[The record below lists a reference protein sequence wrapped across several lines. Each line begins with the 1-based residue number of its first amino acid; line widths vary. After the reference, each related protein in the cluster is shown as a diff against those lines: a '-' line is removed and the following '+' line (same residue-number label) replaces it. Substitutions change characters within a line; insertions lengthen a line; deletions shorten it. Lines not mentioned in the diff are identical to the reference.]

1 LALAF
6 STTHNLRHPDPPE
19 WLSHVNA
26 AVLKVKLATAIIG
39 ISPIHLLKTFAEAA
53 SSLSDLKNRSENL
66 TGRSQ
71 ISSILKGNSSSIAR
85 ESGGIWIVQADLQPI
100 SFKSDRL
107 LGQPNSAVTF
117 EAVLWQTV
125 DHPAFVILALAI
137 AWVGRI
143 MSKPAVPHIDG
154 I

>member
-1 LALAF
+1 MVVPFQRRLQAQACRPGEWLFHSNALQR
-6 STTHNLRHPDPPE
+6 RHAPPE
-19 WLSHVNA
+19 PCNL
-26 AVLKVKLATAIIG
+26 
-39 ISPIHLLKTFAEAA
+39 PP

-107 LGQPNSAVTF
+107 LG
-117 EAVLWQTV
+117 
-125 DHPAFVILALAI
+125 
-137 AWVGRI
+137 
-143 MSKPAVPHIDG
+143 
-154 I
+154 